1 MSVSNRRSKLNLC
14 TLNSPPKPQS
24 FQPCWEKAALC
35 MLLQLRSIICFMSIR
50 QQWFYKELYLFKGY
64 VSSVHAVGHLFIIGC
79 ILWARER
86 KTRCQFTEEEGPRG
100 TGRTAGP
107 FAVLSLFTPSVGG
120 LLNWLAWPGTLKT
133 IQNHLRPSQHVLQ
146 GASAL
151 FRDPRTQGD
160 LYVPWTMVCRSV
172 QFHADSLIFQTA
184 DCS

>member
-1 MSVSNRRSKLNLC
+1 MYAPSIKKHYLLYEHSSTVILQRALPFQGLRFQCSCRRPPLYNRLHTVS
-14 TLNSPPKPQS
+14 
-24 FQPCWEKAALC
+24 
-35 MLLQLRSIICFMSIR
+35 
-50 QQWFYKELYLFKGY
+50 
-64 VSSVHAVGHLFIIGC
+64 
-79 ILWARER
+79 ER
-86 KTRCQFTEEEGPRG
+86 KENRCQFTEEEGPRG